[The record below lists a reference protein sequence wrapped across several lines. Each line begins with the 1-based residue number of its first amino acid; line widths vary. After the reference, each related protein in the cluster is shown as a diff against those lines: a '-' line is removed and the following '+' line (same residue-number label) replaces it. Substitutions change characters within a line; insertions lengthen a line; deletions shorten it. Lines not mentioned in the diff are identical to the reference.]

1 MCATQV
7 LGLAGCAFGSGE
19 SSAEPTDAAI
29 STVTASSASS
39 ASSAST
45 ESPATSASPSP
56 DSPAPSPSSS
66 SASASPSPVPVTGP
80 EQKLVTMT
88 VSGGFAGVSRQV
100 VLRGDGTVRV
110 SDKGETVV
118 RRTSA
123 AQFGELR
130 TLLGDPA
137 LAEVSEVTIDMGAA
151 DRFQYTLRF
160 DGRTVMTD
168 RSAEEPP
175 LDRLID
181 ALSEW
186 LPTH

>member
-1 MCATQV
+1 MCATGI
-7 LGLAGCAFGSGE
+7 LGLVGCAFGSGG

-29 STVTASSASS
+29 STVTASSAS
-39 ASSAST
+39 T
-45 ESPATSASPSP
+45 ESPAPSASPSP
-56 DSPAPSPSSS
+56 DSPAPSPSPSSS